1 MVGIFIIMFLFVKL
15 LAQGMPRPW
24 RPARLVLGGRAPGGY
39 HHGSKVARI
48 GA

>member
-15 LAQGMPRPW
+15 LAQGMPRAW
-24 RPARLVLGGRAPGGY
+24 RPARLGVGGRAPGGY

>member
-15 LAQGMPRPW
+15 SRRACRACRQ
-24 RPARLVLGGRAPGGY
+24 ARIAASGWAPGGY